1 MDSVRHVVEINKKI
15 WQAETGKGANKR
27 MKQLDP
33 FQYSP
38 ECRT

>member
-1 MDSVRHVVEINKKI
+1 MDRVKHVAKINKKI
-15 WQAETGKGANKR
+15 WQVVTGKANKR
-27 MKQLDP
+27 KKQLDP

>member
-15 WQAETGKGANKR
+15 WQAVTGKANKR
-27 MKQLDP
+27 VEQLNP